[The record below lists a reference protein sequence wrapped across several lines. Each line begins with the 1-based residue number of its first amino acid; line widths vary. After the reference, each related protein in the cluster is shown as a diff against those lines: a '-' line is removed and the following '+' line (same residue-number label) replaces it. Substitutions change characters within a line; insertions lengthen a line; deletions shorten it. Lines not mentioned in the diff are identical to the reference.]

1 MRKTMK
7 KRIFSLVVALAM
19 LATSFITTI
28 HAADDEKNVQEKV
41 QKQKA
46 QEQKAK
52 KMKIEKDW

>member
-1 MRKTMK
+1 MNQKLT
-7 KRIFSLVVALAM
+7 LAM
-19 LATSFITTI
+19 ASFG
-28 HAADDEKNVQEKV
+28 DEKNVQEKV

>member
-1 MRKTMK
+1 MVLKVRLELTTY
-7 KRIFSLVVALAM
+7 ALRGHCS
-19 LATSFITTI
+19 TN
-28 HAADDEKNVQEKV
+28 EKNVQEKV